1 MKDFKDWHKAKKEIH
16 NSKERHFYH
25 EREVRWC
32 CIGENIGYETDGK
45 GKDYT
50 RPVLVLKG
58 FSKEVCLCLPLTTVI
73 KTGKYYHMIR
83 LKDGIDRNVMLS
95 QIRLID
101 TKRLNDLIDIVD
113 NEQFKSIKKAAIKII
128 E

>member
-32 CIGENIGYETDGK
+32 SLGENIGFETDGK
-45 GKDYT
+45 GVQYT
-50 RPVLVLKG
+50 RPVLILKG

-73 KTGKYYHMIR
+73 KTGKYYHKIILEDR
-83 LKDGIDRNVMLS
+83 IDRNVILS

-101 TKRLNDLIDIVD
+101 TKRLKGPIGIVD
-113 NEQFKSIKKAAIKII
+113 EIQFKAIKQAFIKLI
-128 E
+128 Q